1 MAVTISK
8 TPGRRNARFLV
19 GDVVREG
26 MHVATV
32 TDVGTMLVQIETTM
46 GTSRMVCPWEL
57 VNLRASR
64 DGHSPSAALKCNTKV
79 R

>member
-1 MAVTISK
+1 VTISK

-57 VNLRASR
+57 VNLRTRR